1 MKYKLLV
8 DIHSNRVVYFTAN
21 ISEHTEIDD
30 NLYICY
36 LDDEL
41 PSKPKQMTQF
51 NAWSWKWNSIKNELF
66 FADAVNTTKE
76 TLFDQNKKAAFNTLL
91 NVVNTART
99 SLYSQY
105 KFDDVVNN
113 FIFRELF
120 LDEDKQTYLTTIAS
134 IRGVDASVVRSEF
147 EAKRKKIEDILFLT
161 EVTKQLFTKQIQ
173 DAKTSDELYEIRNN
187 IAATD
192 ILQQYKKMI

>member
-1 MKYKLLV
+1 MNYKLLV
-8 DIHSNRVVYFTAN
+8 DMHSNRVVYFTAN
-21 ISEHTEIDD
+21 VTEHTEIDD

-36 LDDEL
+36 TDEL
-41 PSKPKQMTQF
+41 PKTPKQMTQF

-66 FADAVNTTKE
+66 FADPVGAAKE
-76 TLFDQNKKAAFNTLL
+76 TLFDQNKKAAHNTLL
-91 NVVNTART
+91 SIVNRARN
-99 SLYSQY
+99 SLYSEY
-105 KFDDVVNN
+105 EFDDVVNN

-134 IRGVDASVVRSEF
+134 IRGVDISVVRSEF
-147 EAKRKKIEDILFLT
+147 EAKRKKIEDVLFLS

-173 DAKTSDELYEIRNN
+173 DAKTSEELYEIRNN

-192 ILQQYKKMI
+192 ILEKYKKMT